1 MEGFDHVT
9 VLLRETVDALKPR
22 RGGIY
27 VDCTLGGAGH
37 TRQLLD
43 RLGGEGVVVGIDQ
56 DERAIANAQET
67 LPGFRGQL
75 TLVKRNFEALD
86 QILAELGISSV
97 DGVLFDLGV
106 SSPQLDEGERGFSY
120 RFDAPL
126 DMRMDRTKPFTA
138 WDLVNN
144 GDEEELAQII
154 WDYGEERWGK
164 RIAQFI
170 VAARQEG
177 AIDTTGQLV
186 DLIKRAIPA
195 KVRES
200 GPHPAKR
207 TFQALRIKVNDELG
221 VLERALEKAIQV
233 LAPGGRL
240 AVISFHSLEDRIVKQ
255 LMARH
260 VNPCVC
266 PPKVPVCVC
275 GRRPDLRVI
284 TKKPIL
290 PSDDEIATN
299 PRSRSAK
306 LRVGEKLACSSH

>member
-1 MEGFDHVT
+1 MDSFDHVT
-9 VLLRETVDALKPR
+9 VLLHESVAALNPR
-22 RGGIY
+22 PGGIY
-27 VDCTLGGAGH
+27 LDCTLGGAGH
-37 TRQLLD
+37 TRLLLE
-43 RLGGEGVVVGIDQ
+43 RLNGEGVVIGIDQ
-56 DERAIANAQET
+56 DERAIDNAQAVAANSQH
-67 LPGFRGQL
+67 QL
-75 TLVKRNFEALD
+75 RVVKGNFEALD
-86 QILAELGISSV
+86 QILAGLGFNSI

-126 DMRMDRTKPFTA
+126 DMRMDRTSPLTA
-138 WDLVNN
+138 RELVNN
-144 GDEEELAQII
+144 ASEQELAQII
-154 WDYGEERWGK
+154 WDYGEERWAK

-170 VAARQEG
+170 VAARQEA
-177 AIDTTGQLV
+177 AIETTGQLV
-186 DLIKRAIPA
+186 DIIKRAIPA

-221 VLERALEKAIQV
+221 VLERALEKAIQA
-233 LAPGGRL
+233 LSPGGRL

-255 LMARH
+255 TMARH
-260 VNPCVC
+260 VNPCIC
-266 PPKVPVCVC
+266 PPKAPICIC
-275 GRRPDLRVI
+275 GRLPDLRVL

-290 PSDDEIATN
+290 PSDDEIAKN